1 MSELEKLEN
10 FLLENS
16 NISKDFIINFFGVQK
31 KILYSKYKPF
41 TIDLQDIAFWL
52 DTRKP
57 DLNKLLTKYYAKG
70 LDYIIVTNSLR
81 APAQQVLTHGGQ
93 NRKLVLLTSDV
104 FKSLCMRS
112 KTSKANKV
120 REYYIEL
127 EKLIELKNH
136 FKIKN

>member
-57 DLNKLLTKYYAKG
+57 DLNKLLIKYYAKG
-70 LDYIIVTNSLR
+70 LDYVIIERLLGA
-81 APAQQVLTHGGQ
+81 APQQKIHEV
-93 NRKLVLLTSDV
+93 
-104 FKSLCMRS
+104 
-112 KTSKANKV
+112 A
-120 REYYIEL
+120 I
-127 EKLIELKNH
+127 
-136 FKIKN
+136 IKNWFY